1 MKEIIKIKEK
11 EYTLNSN
18 AYNIIEYKNH
28 FKRSM
33 ANDVTEL
40 INVINQF
47 VGNILEVLEAINEG
61 KEVDVNHNL
70 ENWEMFIEKLMP
82 ITWILIDENERPSFK
97 EFTKYIDDVKI
108 GDEWLMSVIKILTLS
123 ILFPRVNG
131 LQ

>member
-40 INVINQF
+40 INLINPF
-47 VGNILEVLEAINEG
+47 IKNISKILKAINEG
-61 KEVDVNHNL
+61 KEVDIKHDL
-70 ENWEMFIEKLMP
+70 ENWEIFIEKLMP

-123 ILFPRVNG
+123 ILFPGIDG
-131 LQ
+131 L

>member
-33 ANDVTEL
+33 ANDVTKL
-40 INVINQF
+40 INVTNQL
-47 VGNILEVLEAINEG
+47 VGNISVLLEAINEG
-61 KEVDVNHNL
+61 KEVNVNHNL
-70 ENWEMFIEKLMP
+70 KKWEMFIEKLIP
-82 ITWILIDENERPSFK
+82 ITWILIDENERPSLK

-108 GDEWLMSVIKILTLS
+108 GDEWLISVIKILTLS
-123 ILFPRVNG
+123 ILFPRIDG
-131 LQ
+131 L

>member
-33 ANDVTEL
+33 ANDVADL
-40 INVINQF
+40 INISKHF
-47 VGNILEVLEAINEG
+47 IGNISKVLEAIDKG
-61 KEVDVNHNL
+61 KEVDIKHNL

-108 GDEWLMSVIKILTLS
+108 GDEWLISVIKILTLS
-123 ILFPRVNG
+123 ILFPGIDG
-131 LQ
+131 L

>member
-40 INVINQF
+40 INLINPF
-47 VGNILEVLEAINEG
+47 IKNISKILKAINEG
-61 KEVDVNHNL
+61 KKVDIKHDL
-70 ENWEMFIEKLMP
+70 ENWEIFIEKLMP

-123 ILFPRVNG
+123 ILFPGVNG
-131 LQ
+131 L

>member
-33 ANDVTEL
+33 ANDVAEL
-40 INVINQF
+40 INISKHF
-47 VGNILEVLEAINEG
+47 IGNISVLLEAINKG

-70 ENWEMFIEKLMP
+70 EKWEMFIEKLIP
-82 ITWILIDENERPSFK
+82 ITWILIDENERPSLK

-108 GDEWLMSVIKILTLS
+108 GDEWLISVIKILTLS
-123 ILFPRVNG
+123 ILFPRVDG
-131 LQ
+131 L